1 MTTTSTAVSTEELA
15 KLMSDRAATYDLL
28 ARLYRREVDQALLD
42 ELRTMK
48 FPVKTGTPKIDAG
61 YQLIRTYL
69 SEAWENVLT
78 ELAVDYT
85 RTFIGHGNT
94 AYSAAYPFESVYT
107 SARRLVMQEARDEV
121 LAIYR
126 AAGKDKA
133 PDWNEPE
140 DHVAL
145 ELEFEAFLC
154 KRAAQ
159 ALKDGDEDS
168 AYALVLQQRA
178 FLNDHLQN
186 WLPMMLADLDR
197 FAQTD
202 FYRGLG
208 QLTRGV
214 LQAEDAIL
222 AELLADDEV
231 SEA

>member
-1 MTTTSTAVSTEELA
+1 MTTTATAVSTEELA

-69 SEAWENVLT
+69 SGAWENVLT

-159 ALKDGDEDS
+159 ALKDGDDDS
-168 AYALVLQQRA
+168 AYALVLQQKA

-222 AELLADDEV
+222 AELLAGDET
-231 SEA
+231 AGA